1 MKFLLKILILN
12 FFFISSVISA
22 ELNCET
28 FSGTWEG
35 NKKGAGYKGD
45 LKIVFDDNCKYDIF
59 KKNGKI
65 HTLAIITKLLWKKIN
80 KDIIN
85 Y

>member
-1 MKFLLKILILN
+1 MKVLLKILTLN

-35 NKKGAGYKGD
+35 NKKGAGYEGD
-45 LKIVFDDNCKYDIF
+45 LKIIFDDNCK
-59 KKNGKI
+59 
-65 HTLAIITKLLWKKIN
+65 
-80 KDIIN
+80 
-85 Y
+85 

>member
-1 MKFLLKILILN
+1 MKFLLKIIILN

-45 LKIVFDDNCKYDIF
+45 TLKWVNTYTGNNYKIIVKRN
-59 KKNGKI
+59 N
-65 HTLAIITKLLWKKIN
+65 
-80 KDIIN
+80 
-85 Y
+85 